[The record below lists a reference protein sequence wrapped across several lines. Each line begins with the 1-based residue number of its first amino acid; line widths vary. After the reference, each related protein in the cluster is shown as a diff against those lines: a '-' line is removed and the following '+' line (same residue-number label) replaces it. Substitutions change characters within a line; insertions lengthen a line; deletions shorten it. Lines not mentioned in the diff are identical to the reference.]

1 MTVMPVREQQLAAWI
16 ESEEFSCLGAKSA
29 LRRESL
35 RQVHVGVMGTE
46 SATAE
51 LHGALA
57 EFVERDLNPDQNFA
71 TIVAVFEGPLGLPEP
86 EFHARLWSQLTDLH
100 AFDADRGYAWA
111 EGADPDPDSPK
122 FGFSVA
128 GHPFFVVGLHEN
140 ASRITRRFPF
150 PAMAFN
156 SHHQFRRLVD
166 NGVYGGLQ
174 RRIREREIRLQDS
187 INPNLAEFGES
198 SEVRQYSGMR
208 TDARWQCPFAPRDGS
223 AEASKPAAPQP
234 EA

>member
-1 MTVMPVREQQLAAWI
+1 MTVMPVHEQLTAWI

-35 RQVHVGVMGTE
+35 RQVHVGAMGTE
-46 SATAE
+46 KATAQ
-51 LHGALA
+51 LHAALA
-57 EFVERDLNPDQNFA
+57 EFVENDLSPEQNFA
-71 TIVAVFEGPLGLPEP
+71 TIVAVFEGPLALPEP
-86 EFHARLWSQLTDLH
+86 EFHAQLWRQLTELH
-100 AFDADRGYAWA
+100 AYDADRGYPWA

-122 FGFSVA
+122 FGFSIA

-174 RRIREREIRLQDS
+174 RRIREREMRLQDS

-208 TDARWQCPFAPRDGS
+208 TDDQWQCPFDPRDGATDAS
-223 AEASKPAAPQP
+223 APGGRAEA
-234 EA
+234 

>member
-1 MTVMPVREQQLAAWI
+1 MTAVPVRDQLTAWI

-29 LRRESL
+29 LRRQSL
-35 RQVHVGVMGTE
+35 RQAHVGVMGTE
-46 SATAE
+46 SATAA
-51 LHGALA
+51 LHGALT
-57 EFVERDLNPDQNFA
+57 EFVSRDLNPEQNFA
-71 TIVAVFEGPLGLPEP
+71 TIVAVFEGPLGLREP
-86 EFHARLWSQLTDLH
+86 DFHALLWRQLTDLH
-100 AFDADRGYAWA
+100 AFDADRGFAWA
-111 EGADPDPDSPK
+111 EGADSNPDSPK

-156 SHHQFRRLVD
+156 SHHQFRRLVE

-174 RRIREREIRLQDS
+174 RRIREREMRLQGS

-198 SEVRQYSGMR
+198 SEVRQYSGMQ
-208 TDARWQCPFAPRDGS
+208 TDAQWHCPFVPRDGS
-223 AEASKPAAPQP
+223 AAGPEPATRRPDA
-234 EA
+234 